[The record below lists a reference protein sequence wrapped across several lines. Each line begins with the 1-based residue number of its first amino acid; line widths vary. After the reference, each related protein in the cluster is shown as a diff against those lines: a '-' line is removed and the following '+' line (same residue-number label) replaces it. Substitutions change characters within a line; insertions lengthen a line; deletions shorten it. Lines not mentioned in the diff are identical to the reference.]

1 MINGETIGGI
11 SAYRNPFLGFYHSN
25 IGTTTTNPNNNPS
38 TGGGGETPKVYN
50 KLLNG
55 YSIGFSNNF
64 TIKQTK
70 FANIQDAFAWGKAKY
85 QAIYGLTNGTHNLYF
100 EHQEI
105 DLGDS
110 VMCLQWFIEIKYV
123 GWWVPPFVNC
133 NVQFYLKGDFVN
145 RYLAGTGL
153 YWSIDGSI
161 PTGLTPTT
169 LHTSNKIWLGAMKD
183 DGTTSGTWVKGTD
196 IYTYNGY
203 NKIGNT
209 ANPNYSPGSGGGG
222 GDDDDPSD
230 DQLSGGIYGGASGMC
245 NLYYMTSGEIK
256 NLQDWFRG
264 STFSPGIQ
272 IPANFDPSS

>member
-1 MINGETIGGI
+1 
-11 SAYRNPFLGFYHSN
+11 
-25 IGTTTTNPNNNPS
+25 
-38 TGGGGETPKVYN
+38 
-50 KLLNG
+50 
-55 YSIGFSNNF
+55 
-64 TIKQTK
+64 
-70 FANIQDAFAWGKAKY
+70 
-85 QAIYGLTNGTHNLYF
+85 
-100 EHQEI
+100 
-105 DLGDS
+105 
-110 VMCLQWFIEIKYV
+110 
-123 GWWVPPFVNC
+123 
-133 NVQFYLKGDFVN
+133 
-145 RYLAGTGL
+145 
-153 YWSIDGSI
+153 
-161 PTGLTPTT
+161 
-169 LHTSNKIWLGAMKD
+169 MKD
-183 DGTTSGTWVKGTD
+183 DGTTSGTWVKGAD